1 MGKTCKIF
9 IFDKNRERDVEI
21 IEEANYYIPY
31 SGLFFIE
38 PCATEESS
46 TVTRALLGEGVQF
59 S

>member
-1 MGKTCKIF
+1 MIKTCKIF

-21 IEEANYYIPY
+21 IEEANYCIPY